1 MSTEK
6 LLLDLGGTNLR
17 VGYGNDENL
26 TSRDVSKVRVDSN
39 EDIFKVVNNSI
50 NGNNISEIVFSAAG
64 PRIENKISM
73 TNRSLDLDGDLL
85 ANELKI
91 KNCFLLN
98 DWESI
103 GYSLPLMTT
112 EDISTVKD
120 GDIRSCQGSKS
131 IRYPHRYIPPPRGR
145 SSRLGKVDLLDYN
158 KYNIQYWRE
167 AIFIYLL
174 QYTNKIK
181 SSYQK
186 RQKI

>member
-26 TSRDVSKVRVDSN
+26 TIRDVSKVKVDSN

-50 NGNNISEIVFSAAG
+50 TKNNINEIVFSAAG

-85 ANELKI
+85 AHELKI

-98 DWESI
+98 ESFNKKQFLI
-103 GYSLPLMTT
+103 LSSCANRSPSRSLSL
-112 EDISTVKD
+112 IH
-120 GDIRSCQGSKS
+120 I
-131 IRYPHRYIPPPRGR
+131 
-145 SSRLGKVDLLDYN
+145 
-158 KYNIQYWRE
+158 
-167 AIFIYLL
+167 
-174 QYTNKIK
+174 
-181 SSYQK
+181 
-186 RQKI
+186 